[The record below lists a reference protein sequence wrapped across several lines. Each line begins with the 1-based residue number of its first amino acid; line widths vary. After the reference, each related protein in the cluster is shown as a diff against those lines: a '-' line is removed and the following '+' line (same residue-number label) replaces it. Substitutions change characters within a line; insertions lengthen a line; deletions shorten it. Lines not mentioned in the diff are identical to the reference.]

1 MNPWSTLNLSRNKTN
16 SKERK
21 KEKIH
26 EERNQKKRRRKRRK
40 ILTNSWN
47 TISEIWFPDGKTP
60 ENQEKEVCKSIIFN
74 LSGICLSNVFL
85 PFPEIAVSVVCI
97 SGIGH
102 ANGTKGS
109 KSRKNK
115 RREKDDKYNIWTSRR
130 VELSLSLLSKVVQ
143 WGFLMILLMIWT
155 RQLGLIFIT
164 AQITKK

>member
-60 ENQEKEVCKSIIFN
+60 ENLEKEVCKSIIFN

-85 PFPEIAVSVVCI
+85 PFPEKLLFPLFVFQ
-97 SGIGH
+97 
-102 ANGTKGS
+102 
-109 KSRKNK
+109 
-115 RREKDDKYNIWTSRR
+115 
-130 VELSLSLLSKVVQ
+130 ELVMPMAPKVVKV
-143 WGFLMILLMIWT
+143 GKTKEGRRMTNIT
-155 RQLGLIFIT
+155 YGL
-164 AQITKK
+164 QEGWSYL